1 MSKEAA
7 LCRNV
12 IPAERLVITSD
23 HLSEGEKDVVL
34 RATFLERPDGTL
46 LARDGAR
53 HVVIAKGEWYSGY

>member
-12 IPAERLVITSD
+12 IPAERLVITTD
-23 HLSEGEKDVVL
+23 RFSEGEKDVVL
-34 RATFLERPDGTL
+34 HATFLERADGTL

-53 HVVIAKGEWYSGY
+53 HVIIAKGEWYSGH